1 MDKTMKINFT
11 GGFVELFVPLPPVY
25 EQGCWKMRVIGKITA
40 SDETTKAE
48 GRKILINKGFTTNGN
63 KANEFYKTV
72 TLSDDL

>member
-11 GGFVELFVPLPPVY
+11 GGFVELFISLPQVC
-25 EQGCWKMRVIGKITA
+25 EQGCCKMRVIGKITA

-63 KANEFYKTV
+63 KLNEFYKIIEAN
-72 TLSDDL
+72 LF